1 MRTFVLALLFLPLA
15 GLGQAAKPFMID
27 GTLKGLPDGTTLI
40 LQNQE
45 LSTEPLAKAV
55 SKAGKFQLKG
65 TVPEPNIYNLSFSG
79 SSQKLYMFVD
89 PTQMKVTGNKDSLGA
104 ARVTGSPSTTEF
116 QAFQQEFNPV
126 LTQLGVSAQKINNGE
141 SDPTGS
147 IRKSYMDAAAQL
159 GTLTE
164 AYVKAH
170 PKSFVSPLALLVS
183 SQVTEDIFVLE
194 SRYNILAP
202 EVKDGAYGRMIGKM
216 IEEGKIGA
224 IGTMAL
230 DFTQNDVDG
239 KPVTLSSF
247 RGKYVLV
254 DFWASWCRPCR
265 QENPNVVAA
274 YKTYSDKNFTV
285 LGVSLDRAKEPWLQ
299 AIKDDGLVWTH
310 VSDLKFWNNEVAQK
324 YKIQSIP
331 QNMLLDPEGKII
343 GKNLRG
349 AELQARLKELIK

>member
-15 GLGQAAKPFMID
+15 GLGQAAKPFTID
-27 GTLKGLPDGTTLI
+27 GALKGLPDGTTLI
-40 LQNQE
+40 LQNEE

-65 TVPEPNIYNLSFSG
+65 SVPEPNIYNLSFSG
-79 SSQKLYMFVD
+79 SGQKLYMFVD
-89 PTQMKVTGNKDSLGA
+89 PAQMKISGHKDSLGT

-116 QAFQQEFNPV
+116 KAFQMEFNPV
-126 LTQLGVSAQKINNGE
+126 LTQLGMAAQKINNGE
-141 SDPTGS
+141 PDANGS
-147 IRKSYMDAAAQL
+147 IRKSYMDAAARL
-159 GTLTE
+159 GTLTD
-164 AYVKAH
+164 AYVNAH
-170 PKSFVSPLALLVS
+170 PNSYVSPLALLVS
-183 SQVTEDIFVLE
+183 SQVTEDIFKLE
-194 SRYNILAP
+194 SRFNVLTP
-202 EVKDGAYGRMIGKM
+202 EVRGGAYGRMIGKM

-274 YKTYSDKNFTV
+274 YKKYGEKNFTV
-285 LGVSLDRAKEPWLQ
+285 LGVSLDRAKDPWIQ
-299 AIKDDGLVWTH
+299 AIKDDGLSWTH

-324 YKIQSIP
+324 YKVQSIP
-331 QNMLLDPEGKII
+331 QNMLVDPEGKII

-349 AELQARLKELIK
+349 AELQAKLQELIK